1 MERRH
6 FLGASAA
13 GAALGAAGCAGGV
26 GLLDAGRGG
35 ADPSAAMGGI
45 PASLVD
51 MEAFLARLDRGMSFL
66 STGTPIEPL
75 VPKPSALQW
84 EDRQG
89 KKRDG
94 EALFRKSLR
103 SLFLVAS
110 FRDLPE
116 RDRLHP
122 GMQSRM
128 WGSLGE
134 MDEAVL
140 GVTEML
146 DSLTPA
152 ARVDLQQKLKRR
164 PELGMRLG
172 EELDTEAARA
182 GLSLERRLHLRSMAS
197 QLTFRL
203 KNQSAS
209 LLIDEY
215 VGKVKKVTAR
225 QGSPAEVQR
234 RLAAAMSQAAF
245 FGAQVQTEG
254 GAAVVAPPPA
264 GSVIVPPAGS
274 AMVPPPAGSAMVPP
288 PAGSGM
294 VPPPGWAYPYPFMA
308 PPGPLHVIYRDPKGS
323 EADKEEDEKRKR
335 YKRGGQLLTAGG
347 ILMGCAV
354 VTGAIGGAL
363 AAGGEFAGAFVL
375 TAGGVLLI
383 TGLVLLIVG
392 GVQRARGSE

>member
-1 MERRH
+1 MERRQ
-6 FLGASAA
+6 FLEASVA

-26 GLLDAGRGG
+26 GLLDASGRSSADLDPAVGG
-35 ADPSAAMGGI
+35 VPS
-45 PASLVD
+45 PLVD
-51 MEAFLARLDRGMSFL
+51 MNAFLARLDRGMSFL
-66 STGTPIEPL
+66 STGTPLEPL
-75 VPKPSALQW
+75 VPRPAALQW
-84 EDRQG
+84 KDRQG

-116 RDRLHP
+116 RERLHP
-122 GMQSRM
+122 GMQARM
-128 WGSLGE
+128 WGSLGD
-134 MDEAVL
+134 MDDAVL

-146 DSLTPA
+146 DALTPA
-152 ARVDLQQKLKRR
+152 ARVDLQQKLKRQ
-164 PELGMRLG
+164 PELSMRLG

-254 GAAVVAPPPA
+254 GATVVAPPPA
-264 GSVIVPPAGS
+264 GSVLVPPAGS
-274 AMVPPPAGSAMVPP
+274 AMVPPPAGSALPAPP
-288 PAGSGM
+288 
-294 VPPPGWAYPYPFMA
+294 YPYPFMV
-308 PPGPLHVIYRDPKGS
+308 PPGPPRVIYRDPAG
-323 EADKEEDEKRKR
+323 ENDKEAGEKKQR
-335 YKRGGQLLTAGG
+335 YESGGKLLTAGG
-347 ILMGCAV
+347 IIMGCAV
-354 VTGAIGGAL
+354 VTGIIGGAIV
-363 AAGGEFAGAFVL
+363 AGGDFAGAFVL

-392 GVQRARGSE
+392 GVQRARGSD

>member
-1 MERRH
+1 
-6 FLGASAA
+6 
-13 GAALGAAGCAGGV
+13 
-26 GLLDAGRGG
+26 
-35 ADPSAAMGGI
+35 
-45 PASLVD
+45 
-51 MEAFLARLDRGMSFL
+51 
-66 STGTPIEPL
+66 
-75 VPKPSALQW
+75 
-84 EDRQG
+84 
-89 KKRDG
+89 
-94 EALFRKSLR
+94 
-103 SLFLVAS
+103 
-110 FRDLPE
+110 
-116 RDRLHP
+116 
-122 GMQSRM
+122 
-128 WGSLGE
+128 
-134 MDEAVL
+134 VL

-146 DSLTPA
+146 DALTPA

-172 EELDTEAARA
+172 EELDSEAARA

-245 FGAQVQTEG
+245 FGAQVQTGG

-274 AMVPPPAGSAMVPP
+274 AMVPLPPGSAMVPLP
-288 PAGSGM
+288 PGSAM
-294 VPPPGWAYPYPFMA
+294 APPPGGYPYPYPFMV
-308 PPGPLHVIYRDPKGS
+308 PPYPPRVVYRDPEGSKEPS
-323 EADKEEDEKRKR
+323 EAEERKQR
-335 YKRGGQLLTAGG
+335 YESGGKLLTAGG
-347 ILMGCAV
+347 IIMGCAV
-354 VTGAIGGAL
+354 VTGIIGGAIV
-363 AAGGEFAGAFVL
+363 AGGDFAGAFVL
-375 TAGGVLLI
+375 TAGGVMLI

>member
-35 ADPSAAMGGI
+35 ADPSAAMGGV

-51 MEAFLARLDRGMSFL
+51 MDAFLARLDRGMSFL

-75 VPKPSALQW
+75 VPEPSALQW

-274 AMVPPPAGSAMVPP
+274 
-288 PAGSGM
+288 GM
-294 VPPPGWAYPYPFMA
+294 VPPPGWAYPYPFMG
-308 PPGPLHVIYRDPKGS
+308 PPGPLRVIYRDPKGS
-323 EADKEEDEKRKR
+323 EAEKEETEKRQR
-335 YKRGGQLLTAGG
+335 YKKGGQLLTAGG